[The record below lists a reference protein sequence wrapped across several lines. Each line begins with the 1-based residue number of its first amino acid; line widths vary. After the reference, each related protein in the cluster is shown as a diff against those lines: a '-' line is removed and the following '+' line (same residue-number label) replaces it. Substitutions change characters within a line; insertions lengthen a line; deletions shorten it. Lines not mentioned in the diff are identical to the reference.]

1 MCLAQSMD
9 LELEV
14 NWVRHSSRDAATN
27 EGNDRGKGNWMK
39 KVLLV
44 DDERWVRTALKWTIN
59 KLNLPL
65 QVVHEAQNGLE
76 ALDWIKMNDV
86 DLILTDIRMPIMD
99 GLALV
104 KELSS
109 LNGEYDVIVIS
120 VHDEFPFIQQAM
132 RSGVTDY
139 LLKPVEESEI
149 KVCLEKWLNQKS
161 NEVNTSNQ
169 PLPENDHVPL
179 STIERVLDYINKT
192 PLDQITLKEAA
203 ESIHINPSYLSQ
215 LFKQQLNK
223 KFVDY
228 ITELRIEESKRLL
241 QNTTLRMSEI
251 AERVGYSDLAYFSNN
266 FKRIV
271 GSSPSEYRNINSK
284 TGDGKLKKR

>member
-1 MCLAQSMD
+1 
-9 LELEV
+9 
-14 NWVRHSSRDAATN
+14 
-27 EGNDRGKGNWMK
+27 MK
-39 KVLLV
+39 KILLV
-44 DDERWVRTALKWTIN
+44 DDERWVRAALKWTIN

-65 QVVHEAQNGLE
+65 QVVHEAQDGLE
-76 ALDWIKMNDV
+76 ALDWVKTNDV
-86 DLILTDIRMPIMD
+86 DLILTDIRMPVMD

-104 KELSS
+104 KELSG
-109 LNGEYDVIVIS
+109 LKGEYDVIVIS

-149 KVCLEKWLNQKS
+149 KVCLEKWLSKKS
-161 NEVNTSNQ
+161 NKGMTSK
-169 PLPENDHVPL
+169 PTMSEKENIPL

-284 TGDGKLKKR
+284 TSDDKLKKR

>member
-1 MCLAQSMD
+1 
-9 LELEV
+9 
-14 NWVRHSSRDAATN
+14 
-27 EGNDRGKGNWMK
+27 MK

-59 KLNLPL
+59 KLNLPVV
-65 QVVHEAQNGLE
+65 VVHECQNGLE
-76 ALDWIKMNDV
+76 ALDWIKKNDV

-104 KELSS
+104 KELSG
-109 LNGEYDVIVIS
+109 LKGEYDVIVIS

-149 KVCLEKWLNQKS
+149 KVCLEKWLNKVIM
-161 NEVNTSNQ
+161 EDITSK
-169 PLPENDHVPL
+169 LPIQENANIPL

-241 QNTTLRMSEI
+241 HNTTLRMSEI

-284 TGDGKLKKR
+284 SGDGKLNNR

>member
-1 MCLAQSMD
+1 
-9 LELEV
+9 
-14 NWVRHSSRDAATN
+14 
-27 EGNDRGKGNWMK
+27 MK
-39 KVLLV
+39 KILLV

-65 QVVHEAQNGLE
+65 QVVHECQNGLE
-76 ALDWIKMNDV
+76 ALDWIKMNEV
-86 DLILTDIRMPIMD
+86 DLILTDIRMPVMD

-104 KELSS
+104 KELST
-109 LNGEYDVIVIS
+109 LNGAYEVIVIS
-120 VHDEFPFIQQAM
+120 VHDEFQFIQQAM

-139 LLKPVEESEI
+139 LLKPIEENEI
-149 KVCLEKWLNQKS
+149 KVCLEKWLNKKS
-161 NEVNTSNQ
+161 NESNTSKEILAQ
-169 PLPENDHVPL
+169 KENLPL
-179 STIERVLDYINKT
+179 STIDRILDYIEKT

-251 AERVGYSDLAYFSNN
+251 SERVGYSDLAYFSNN
-266 FKRIV
+266 FKKIV
-271 GSSPSEYRNINSK
+271 GSSPSEYRNITSKNS
-284 TGDGKLKKR
+284 DGHLNKR

>member
-1 MCLAQSMD
+1 
-9 LELEV
+9 
-14 NWVRHSSRDAATN
+14 
-27 EGNDRGKGNWMK
+27 MK

-65 QVVHEAQNGLE
+65 QVIHECQNGLD
-76 ALDWIKMNDV
+76 ALDWIKMNEV
-86 DLILTDIRMPIMD
+86 DLILTDIRMPVMD

-104 KELSS
+104 KELNS

-120 VHDEFPFIQQAM
+120 VHDEFQFVQQAM

-139 LLKPVEESEI
+139 LLKPIEENEI
-149 KVCLEKWLNQKS
+149 KVCLEKWLNKKS
-161 NEVNTSNQ
+161 NDSNTSKQ
-169 PLPENDHVPL
+169 MLSEKENLPL
-179 STIERVLDYINKT
+179 STIDRILEYIEKT

-266 FKRIV
+266 FKKIV
-271 GSSPSEYRNINSK
+271 GSSPSEYRNNNSK
-284 TGDGKLKKR
+284 TGDGNLIKR

>member
-1 MCLAQSMD
+1 
-9 LELEV
+9 
-14 NWVRHSSRDAATN
+14 
-27 EGNDRGKGNWMK
+27 MK

-65 QVVHEAQNGLE
+65 QVVHECQNGLE
-76 ALDWIKMNDV
+76 ALDWIKMNEV
-86 DLILTDIRMPIMD
+86 DLILTDIRMPVMD

-104 KELSS
+104 KELST
-109 LNGEYDVIVIS
+109 LNGAYEVIVIS
-120 VHDEFPFIQQAM
+120 VHDEFQFVQQAM

-139 LLKPVEESEI
+139 LLKPIEENEI
-149 KVCLEKWLNQKS
+149 KVCLEKWLNKKS
-161 NEVNTSNQ
+161 NEGNKSKQ
-169 PLPENDHVPL
+169 MLAEKENLPL
-179 STIERVLDYINKT
+179 STIDRILDYIEKT

-203 ESIHINPSYLSQ
+203 ETIHINPSYLSQ

-284 TGDGKLKKR
+284 TGESKLK

>member
-1 MCLAQSMD
+1 
-9 LELEV
+9 
-14 NWVRHSSRDAATN
+14 
-27 EGNDRGKGNWMK
+27 MK
-39 KVLLV
+39 KILLV

-65 QVVHEAQNGLE
+65 QVIHECQNGLE
-76 ALDWIKMNDV
+76 ALDWIKMNEV
-86 DLILTDIRMPIMD
+86 DLILTDIRMPVMD
-99 GLALV
+99 GLSLV
-104 KELSS
+104 KELST
-109 LNGEYDVIVIS
+109 LNGTYEVIVIS
-120 VHDEFPFIQQAM
+120 VHDEFQFIQQAM

-139 LLKPVEESEI
+139 LLKPIEENEI
-149 KVCLEKWLNQKS
+149 KVCLEKWLNKKS
-161 NEVNTSNQ
+161 NKDNTSKQ
-169 PLPENDHVPL
+169 KLAEKENLPL
-179 STIERVLDYINKT
+179 STIDRILDYIEKT

-271 GSSPSEYRNINSK
+271 GSSPSEYRNSNSR
-284 TGDGKLKKR
+284 TVDGHLIKR

>member
-1 MCLAQSMD
+1 
-9 LELEV
+9 
-14 NWVRHSSRDAATN
+14 
-27 EGNDRGKGNWMK
+27 MK
-39 KVLLV
+39 KILLV

-65 QVVHEAQNGLE
+65 QVIHECQNGLE
-76 ALDWIKMNDV
+76 ALDWIKMNEV
-86 DLILTDIRMPIMD
+86 DLILTDIRMPVMD
-99 GLALV
+99 GLSLV
-104 KELSS
+104 KELST
-109 LNGEYDVIVIS
+109 LNESYEVIVIS
-120 VHDEFPFIQQAM
+120 VHDEFQFVQQAI

-139 LLKPVEESEI
+139 LLKPIEENEI
-149 KVCLEKWLNQKS
+149 KACLEKWLNKKS
-161 NEVNTSNQ
+161 NEDNTSKQ
-169 PLPENDHVPL
+169 MLAEKDTLPL
-179 STIERVLDYINKT
+179 STIDRILDYIEKT

-266 FKRIV
+266 FKKIV
-271 GSSPSEYRNINSK
+271 GSSPSEYRNLNSK
-284 TGDGKLKKR
+284 TSDGHLTKR

>member
-1 MCLAQSMD
+1 
-9 LELEV
+9 
-14 NWVRHSSRDAATN
+14 
-27 EGNDRGKGNWMK
+27 MK

-99 GLALV
+99 GLTLV
-104 KELSS
+104 KELNS
-109 LNGEYDVIVIS
+109 LNGAYDVIVIS
-120 VHDEFPFIQQAM
+120 VHDEFQFIQQAM

-139 LLKPVEESEI
+139 LLKPIEEKEV
-149 KVCLEKWLNQKS
+149 KVCLEKWLNKKS
-161 NEVNTSNQ
+161 NEVNTLKQ
-169 PLPENDHVPL
+169 TLPEKENIPL
-179 STIERVLDYINKT
+179 STIERVMDYINKT

-241 QNTTLRMSEI
+241 HNTTLRMSEI

-266 FKRIV
+266 FKKIV
-271 GSSPSEYRNINSK
+271 GLSPSEYRNIQA
-284 TGDGKLKKR
+284 

>member
-1 MCLAQSMD
+1 
-9 LELEV
+9 
-14 NWVRHSSRDAATN
+14 
-27 EGNDRGKGNWMK
+27 MK
-39 KVLLV
+39 KILLV

-65 QVVHEAQNGLE
+65 QVIHECQNGLE
-76 ALDWIKMNDV
+76 ALDWIKVNEV
-86 DLILTDIRMPIMD
+86 DLILTDIRMPVMD
-99 GLALV
+99 GLSLV

-109 LNGEYDVIVIS
+109 LNGRYDVIVIS
-120 VHDEFPFIQQAM
+120 VHDEFQFVQQAM

-139 LLKPVEESEI
+139 LLKPIEENEI
-149 KVCLEKWLNQKS
+149 KVCLEKWLNKKS
-161 NEVNTSNQ
+161 NKDHTSKQ
-169 PLPENDHVPL
+169 MLADKENLPL
-179 STIERVLDYINKT
+179 STIDRILDYIEKT
-192 PLDQITLKEAA
+192 PLDKITLKEAA

-266 FKRIV
+266 FKRLV

-284 TGDGKLKKR
+284 TGDGHYNKR

>member
-1 MCLAQSMD
+1 
-9 LELEV
+9 
-14 NWVRHSSRDAATN
+14 
-27 EGNDRGKGNWMK
+27 MK

-104 KELSS
+104 KELSG
-109 LNGEYDVIVIS
+109 LEGEYDVIVIS
-120 VHDEFPFIQQAM
+120 VHDEFQFVQQAI
-132 RSGVTDY
+132 RNGVSDY
-139 LLKPVEESEI
+139 LLKPVEENEI
-149 KVCLEKWLNQKS
+149 KVCLEKWLNGKS
-161 NEVNTSNQ
+161 NDVNTSNHL
-169 PLPENDHVPL
+169 LPDNDHVPL
-179 STIERVLDYINKT
+179 STIERVLDYIKKT

-284 TGDGKLKKR
+284 TGEGKLNKR

>member
-1 MCLAQSMD
+1 
-9 LELEV
+9 
-14 NWVRHSSRDAATN
+14 
-27 EGNDRGKGNWMK
+27 MK

-65 QVVHEAQNGLE
+65 QVVHECQNGLE
-76 ALDWIKMNDV
+76 ALDWIKMNEV

-104 KELSS
+104 KELRI
-109 LNGEYDVIVIS
+109 LKGEYDVIVIS
-120 VHDEFPFIQQAM
+120 VHDEFQFIQQAM

-149 KVCLEKWLNQKS
+149 KVCLEKWLNGKS
-161 NEVNTSNQ
+161 NEVNTSNH
-169 PLPENDHVPL
+169 PLPDNDHVPL
-179 STIERVLDYINKT
+179 STIERVLDYISKT

-284 TGDGKLKKR
+284 TGDGKLNKR

>member
-1 MCLAQSMD
+1 
-9 LELEV
+9 
-14 NWVRHSSRDAATN
+14 
-27 EGNDRGKGNWMK
+27 MK
-39 KVLLV
+39 KILLV

-65 QVVHEAQNGLE
+65 QVAHECQNGLE
-76 ALDWIKMNDV
+76 ALDWIKVNEV
-86 DLILTDIRMPIMD
+86 DLVLTDIRMPIMD
-99 GLALV
+99 GLVLV
-104 KELSS
+104 KELSK
-109 LNGEYDVIVIS
+109 LNGSYDVIVIS
-120 VHDEFPFIQQAM
+120 VHDEFQFVQQAI

-139 LLKPVEESEI
+139 LLKPIEETEL
-149 KVCLEKWLNQKS
+149 KACLEKWLNEKG
-161 NEVNTSNQ
+161 NEEKAIKNTFSEK
-169 PLPENDHVPL
+169 ENLPL
-179 STIERVLDYINKT
+179 STIERVIEYIKKT

-228 ITELRIEESKRLL
+228 VTELRIEESKRLL

-271 GSSPSEYRNINSK
+271 GSSPSEFRNIKSK
-284 TGDGKLKKR
+284 TSAGKLNKR

>member
-1 MCLAQSMD
+1 
-9 LELEV
+9 
-14 NWVRHSSRDAATN
+14 
-27 EGNDRGKGNWMK
+27 MK

-65 QVVHEAQNGLE
+65 EVVQECQNGLE

-104 KELSS
+104 KELSI
-109 LNGEYDVIVIS
+109 LNRKYDIIVIS
-120 VHDEFPFIQQAM
+120 VHDEFQFVQQAI

-139 LLKPVEESEI
+139 LLKPVEESEL
-149 KVCLEKWLNQKS
+149 KVCLEKWINEKS
-161 NEVNTSNQ
+161 NESNTIHHT
-169 PLPENDHVPL
+169 LPANDNVPL

-203 ESIHINPSYLSQ
+203 ESVHINPSYLSQ

-228 ITELRIEESKRLL
+228 VTELRIEEGKRLL
-241 QNTTLRMSEI
+241 HNTTLRMSEI

-266 FKRIV
+266 FKKIV
-271 GSSPSEYRNINSK
+271 GVSPSEYRNIHA
-284 TGDGKLKKR
+284 

>member
-1 MCLAQSMD
+1 
-9 LELEV
+9 
-14 NWVRHSSRDAATN
+14 
-27 EGNDRGKGNWMK
+27 MK

-65 QVVHEAQNGLE
+65 QVVHECQNGLE
-76 ALDWIKMNDV
+76 ALDWIKMNEV
-86 DLILTDIRMPIMD
+86 DLILTDIRMPVMD

-104 KELSS
+104 KELST
-109 LNGEYDVIVIS
+109 LNGAYEVIVIS
-120 VHDEFPFIQQAM
+120 VHDEFQFVQQAM

-139 LLKPVEESEI
+139 LLKPIEENEI
-149 KVCLEKWLNQKS
+149 KVCLEKWLNKKS
-161 NEVNTSNQ
+161 NEGNKSKQ
-169 PLPENDHVPL
+169 MLAEKENLPL
-179 STIERVLDYINKT
+179 STIDRILDYIEKT

-203 ESIHINPSYLSQ
+203 ETIHINPSYLSQ

>member
-1 MCLAQSMD
+1 
-9 LELEV
+9 
-14 NWVRHSSRDAATN
+14 
-27 EGNDRGKGNWMK
+27 MK
-39 KVLLV
+39 KILLV

-65 QVVHEAQNGLE
+65 QVIHECQNGLE
-76 ALDWIKMNDV
+76 ALDWIKMNEV
-86 DLILTDIRMPIMD
+86 DLILTDIRMPVMD

-104 KELSS
+104 KELST
-109 LNGEYDVIVIS
+109 LNGAYEVIVIS
-120 VHDEFPFIQQAM
+120 VHDEFQFVQQAI

-139 LLKPVEESEI
+139 LLKPIEENEI
-149 KVCLEKWLNQKS
+149 KVCLEKWLNKKS
-161 NEVNTSNQ
+161 NKDNTSKQ
-169 PLPENDHVPL
+169 MLAEKENLPL
-179 STIERVLDYINKT
+179 STIDRILDYIEKT

-271 GSSPSEYRNINSK
+271 GSSPSEYRNINSN
-284 TGDGKLKKR
+284 TADGKFK

>member
-1 MCLAQSMD
+1 
-9 LELEV
+9 
-14 NWVRHSSRDAATN
+14 
-27 EGNDRGKGNWMK
+27 MK

-65 QVVHEAQNGLE
+65 VVVHECQNGLE

-86 DLILTDIRMPIMD
+86 DLILTDIQMPIMD

-104 KELSS
+104 KELSI

-120 VHDEFPFIQQAM
+120 VHDEFQFVQQAI

-139 LLKPVEESEI
+139 LLKPIEENEI
-149 KVCLEKWLNQKS
+149 KVCLEKWLNEKG
-161 NEVNTSNQ
+161 NEVDTSNHT
-169 PLPENDHVPL
+169 LPDNDNVPL

-192 PLDQITLKEAA
+192 PLDQISLKEAA

-241 QNTTLRMSEI
+241 HNTTLRMSEI

-271 GSSPSEYRNINSK
+271 GCSPSEYRNSKSK
-284 TGDGKLKKR
+284 TGDGNLIKR

>member
-1 MCLAQSMD
+1 
-9 LELEV
+9 
-14 NWVRHSSRDAATN
+14 
-27 EGNDRGKGNWMK
+27 MK
-39 KVLLV
+39 KILLV

-65 QVVHEAQNGLE
+65 QVVHECNNGLE
-76 ALDWIKMNDV
+76 ALDWIKINEV

-99 GLALV
+99 GIALV
-104 KELSS
+104 KELSG
-109 LNGEYDVIVIS
+109 LNGEFDVIVIS
-120 VHDEFPFIQQAM
+120 VHDEFQFIQQAM

-139 LLKPVEESEI
+139 LLKPIEETEI
-149 KVCLEKWLNQKS
+149 KVCLEKWLNKKGNQVKMS
-161 NEVNTSNQ
+161 ETSI
-169 PLPENDHVPL
+169 PEKETLPL
-179 STIERVLDYINKT
+179 STIERVMDYIKKT

-228 ITELRIEESKRLL
+228 ITELRIEEGKRLL
-241 QNTTLRMSEI
+241 QNTSLRMSEI

-266 FKRIV
+266 FKKVV
-271 GSSPSEYRNINSK
+271 GCSPSEFRNNHMKKGESK
-284 TGDGKLKKR
+284 TNRGSTVDSGI

>member
-1 MCLAQSMD
+1 
-9 LELEV
+9 
-14 NWVRHSSRDAATN
+14 
-27 EGNDRGKGNWMK
+27 MK
-39 KVLLV
+39 KILLV

-59 KLNLPL
+59 KLNLPVL
-65 QVVHEAQNGLE
+65 VVHECQNGLE
-76 ALDWIKMNDV
+76 ALDWIKKNDV

-104 KELSS
+104 KELSG
-109 LNGEYDVIVIS
+109 LKGEYDVIVIS

-132 RSGVTDY
+132 RSGVMDY
-139 LLKPVEESEI
+139 LLKPVEESEV
-149 KVCLEKWLNQKS
+149 KVCLEKWLNKKS
-161 NEVNTSNQ
+161 IEDITSKR
-169 PLPENDHVPL
+169 PIPEKVDIPL
-179 STIERVLDYINKT
+179 STIERVLDYIDNT

-241 QNTTLRMSEI
+241 HNTTLRMSEI

-266 FKRIV
+266 FKKIV
-271 GSSPSEYRNINSK
+271 GSSPSEFRNSK
-284 TGDGKLKKR
+284 VVPGI

>member
-1 MCLAQSMD
+1 
-9 LELEV
+9 
-14 NWVRHSSRDAATN
+14 
-27 EGNDRGKGNWMK
+27 MK

-99 GLALV
+99 GLSLV

-109 LNGEYDVIVIS
+109 LNGAYDVIVIT
-120 VHDEFPFIQQAM
+120 VHDEFQFVQQAI

-139 LLKPVEESEI
+139 LLKPIEENEI
-149 KVCLEKWLNQKS
+149 KVCLEKWLNKIS
-161 NEVNTSNQ
+161 NEVKTSNQ
-169 PLPENDHVPL
+169 PLPEKEAIPL
-179 STIERVLDYINKT
+179 STIDRVLDYINKT

-228 ITELRIEESKRLL
+228 ITELRIDESKRLL

-271 GSSPSEYRNINSK
+271 GSSPSEYRNINIK
-284 TGDGKLKKR
+284 TGDGKLINR

>member
-1 MCLAQSMD
+1 
-9 LELEV
+9 
-14 NWVRHSSRDAATN
+14 
-27 EGNDRGKGNWMK
+27 MK
-39 KVLLV
+39 KILLV

-65 QVVHEAQNGLE
+65 QVIHECQNGLE
-76 ALDWIKMNDV
+76 ALDWIKMNEV
-86 DLILTDIRMPIMD
+86 DLILTDIRMPVMD
-99 GLALV
+99 GLSLV
-104 KELSS
+104 KELST
-109 LNGEYDVIVIS
+109 LNGRYEVIVIS
-120 VHDEFPFIQQAM
+120 VHDEFQFVQQAM

-139 LLKPVEESEI
+139 LLKPIEENEI
-149 KVCLEKWLNQKS
+149 RICLEKWLNKKS
-161 NEVNTSNQ
+161 NKDHTSKQMLANE
-169 PLPENDHVPL
+169 ENLPL
-179 STIERVLDYINKT
+179 STIDRILDYIEKT

-284 TGDGKLKKR
+284 TGDGHLNKR

>member
-1 MCLAQSMD
+1 
-9 LELEV
+9 
-14 NWVRHSSRDAATN
+14 
-27 EGNDRGKGNWMK
+27 MK
-39 KVLLV
+39 KILLV
-44 DDERWVRTALKWTIN
+44 DDERWVRAALKWTIN

-76 ALDWIKMNDV
+76 ALDWVKTNDV
-86 DLILTDIRMPIMD
+86 DLILTDIRMPVMD

-104 KELSS
+104 KELSG
-109 LNGEYDVIVIS
+109 LKGEYDVIVIS

-149 KVCLEKWLNQKS
+149 KVCLEKWLSKKS
-161 NEVNTSNQ
+161 NKGKTSK
-169 PLPENDHVPL
+169 PTLAEKENIPL
-179 STIERVLDYINKT
+179 STIERALDYINKT

-271 GSSPSEYRNINSK
+271 GSSPSEYRNVHV
-284 TGDGKLKKR
+284 KLN